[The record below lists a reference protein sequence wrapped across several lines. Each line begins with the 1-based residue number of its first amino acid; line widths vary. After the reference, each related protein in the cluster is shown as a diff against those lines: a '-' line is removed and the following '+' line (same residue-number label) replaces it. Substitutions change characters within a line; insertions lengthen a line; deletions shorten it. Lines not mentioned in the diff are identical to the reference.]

1 LLRKLAVSR
10 PNRLWAADMMYIP
23 TARGFVYLLAIIGW
37 CSRRLLSWRVSI
49 TLDADFCI
57 EALEEALA
65 RFEKPDIFGDPNSSL
80 RCRMQHFSIMPLL
93 AAA

>member
-1 LLRKLAVSR
+1 
-10 PNRLWAADMMYIP
+10 
-23 TARGFVYLLAIIGW
+23 
-37 CSRRLLSWRVSI
+37 LLSWRVSI